1 MPVGYLKNSKI
12 KMKNSKLKNQK
23 GQVILLTLLFI
34 GSSILIFSTIAGY
47 MMIQRIRASS
57 DTMDSTKAIFA
68 ADSGVECMLFKYAS
82 TTENRSN
89 LNCNTASSGFLSFDD
104 NFVSAYTEIASS
116 SVGSSSYIKSVGT
129 SNRSKRA
136 FYLGF

>member
-1 MPVGYLKNSKI
+1 
-12 KMKNSKLKNQK
+12 MKSLQKKFKRQK

-47 MMIQRIRASS
+47 IMIQRIRATS

-68 ADSGVECMLFKYAS
+68 ADSGTECMLFKYAS
-82 TTENRSN
+82 TTENRSS
-89 LNCNTASSGFLSFDD
+89 LDCNTASSGFLSFDD
-104 NFVSAYTEIASS
+104 NFVSVYTEIASS
-116 SVGSSSYIKSVGT
+116 SVGTSSYIKSVGT

>member
-1 MPVGYLKNSKI
+1 MA
-12 KMKNSKLKNQK
+12 KNQK

-136 FYLGF
+136 FYLSF

>member
-1 MPVGYLKNSKI
+1 
-12 KMKNSKLKNQK
+12 MKNSKLKNQK

>member
-1 MPVGYLKNSKI
+1 M
-12 KMKNSKLKNQK
+12 
-23 GQVILLTLLFI
+23 LLTLLFI

-47 MMIQRIRASS
+47 IMIQRIRASS
-57 DTMDSTKAIFA
+57 DTVDSTKAIFA

-82 TTENRSN
+82 TTENRSG
-89 LNCNTASSGFLSFDD
+89 LDCNTASRGFLSFDD

-116 SVGSSSYIKSVGT
+116 SVGSSSYIKSVGA